1 MDMDFDDLEM
11 DVPEEADERQNRGF
25 IILVAAMSG
34 MLLIGIIAFCAW
46 VVIVGRGYLGGAAT
60 TADTPT
66 PPVVT
71 EVAGTEEATLEATPT
86 ESVEPTPTSRPAPTA
101 TRTPT
106 PIVTMTASPVPV
118 ETPTTRTA
126 ATFTVTA
133 TPPADS
139 STPETG
145 IGAFAAIGAALGLVA
160 LLALVRRLRAAH

>member
-60 TADTPT
+60 TVDTPT
-66 PPVVT
+66 PPVIT
-71 EVAGTEEATLEATPT
+71 EVTATEEATLEATPT
-86 ESVEPTPTSRPAPTA
+86 ETVEPTPVPSPVPTE
-101 TRTPT
+101 TRTLT

-126 ATFTVTA
+126 VTYTVTA

-160 LLALVRRLRAAH
+160 LLALTRRLRAAH